1 VCDWRLIAGKLLN
14 EAERRGFEAGAGV
27 MLDPARPDLPDVP
40 IVKVLRLW
48 RSQQN
53 STVNVLREML
63 DEVATDLVQEFDNL
77 RMSKYD

>member
-1 VCDWRLIAGKLLN
+1 
-14 EAERRGFEAGAGV
+14 